1 MSSKLKNPDF
11 KNRGQ
16 SPDIEMLK
24 ERIAGV
30 LSLARQLGAS
40 DAEAS
45 TSASAGLS
53 VTVRMRE
60 VETLEYHR
68 DQGLA
73 LTVYF
78 GQRKGS
84 ASSSDLSDAA
94 VEESVRRACG
104 LAQYAAEDDC
114 SGLADAD
121 RLAKSIPE
129 LDLYHPWSIGPVEAI
144 DFATECEAAALDSD
158 ARISNSEGATVS
170 TSAGCRAYGN
180 TRGFL
185 EGYSDSHHSLSC
197 AVLAEQD
204 GQMESDYEYSVARDA
219 ADLTSAVAIG
229 REAARRTLQRL
240 GSSKLE
246 TQSAPVLFPARL
258 ARGLF
263 GHLVAAVSGGS
274 QYRKATFL
282 LDRLDTQVLAD
293 FISIDEI
300 PHIPKALGSAAFDN
314 EGVATRDRRL
324 VDGGV
329 LKGYV
334 LGSYYARK
342 LGMQTTGN
350 AGGIHNLTVSN
361 TGQSFEVLLAEMD
374 RGFVVCELMGS
385 GINAVTGDYSRG
397 AAGYWVEN
405 GEMQFPVSEITIAGN
420 LLEMYK
426 NIVAVGTDT
435 ELRGTIRTGSVLLE
449 EMTLAGN

>member
-1 MSSKLKNPDF
+1 LKLA
-11 KNRGQ
+11 Q
-16 SPDIEMLK
+16 
-24 ERIAGV
+24 
-30 LSLARQLGAS
+30 QHGAS

-45 TSASAGLS
+45 VSKNSGLS

-68 DQGLA
+68 DQGLG

-84 ASSSDLSDAA
+84 ASSSDLSAAA

-121 RLAKSIPE
+121 RLAKSIPD
-129 LDLYHPWSIGPVEAI
+129 LDLYHPWTIGPPEAI
-144 DFATECEAAALDSD
+144 DLATECEVAALDSD
-158 ARISNSEGATVS
+158 ARVNNSEGATVS
-170 TSAGCRAYGN
+170 TSSGCRAYGN

-185 EGYSDSHHSLSC
+185 EGCRESHHSLSC

-204 GQMESDYEYSVARDA
+204 GQMERDYEYSVARDA
-219 ADLTSAVAIG
+219 AELTSPVEVG

-240 GSSKLE
+240 GATKLA

-263 GHLVAAVSGGS
+263 GHLIAAISGGS
-274 QYRKATFL
+274 QFRQSTFL
-282 LDRLDTQVLAD
+282 LDRLDSQVLAD
-293 FISIDEI
+293 FISIDER
-300 PHIPKALGSAAFDN
+300 PHIPKALGSAAYDN
-314 EGVATRDRRL
+314 EGVETRDRRL
-324 VDGGV
+324 VDAGV

-342 LGMQTTGN
+342 LGLQTTGN

-361 TGQSFEVLLAEMD
+361 TGQDFDALLAEMN
-374 RGFVVCELMGS
+374 RGFLVSELMGS
-385 GINAVTGDYSRG
+385 GINPVTGDYSRG

-405 GEMQFPVSEITIAGN
+405 GKVQFPVSEVTIAGN
-420 LLEMYK
+420 LLNMYG

-435 ELRGTIRTGSVLLE
+435 ELRGSIRTGSVLLE